1 MARASTGRRSRVP
14 VRSYGITPWGAAFL
28 RAFSPAD
35 SRRTAKARTYFRDRH
50 VHALTVVP
58 GRITSSVSGSQLDPF
73 DVTIDLR
80 TVDAATVVGLLQR
93 DGRAAELTE
102 VTRGG
107 QPAGLGELVAPTEA
121 ADAKA
126 GCTCPVDDLCIHV
139 LATAFEVAAM
149 IDREPAV
156 LLEVMGAP
164 LTDLLALANATPPV
178 QDGDAVVE
186 CSARNE
192 RSVSRPGAE
201 RTETDFYGD
210 QTALP
215 EAPLLPDFHALT
227 EFDAKLLR
235 AALRATGVIPGDVA
249 EAADGLAALYDRIT
263 GQL

>member
-1 MARASTGRRSRVP
+1 M
-14 VRSYGITPWGAAFL
+14 RSYGITPWGTAFL

-35 SRRTAKARTYFRDRH
+35 ARRAAKARAYFRDRH

-107 QPAGLGELVAPTEA
+107 QPAGVGELVAPTEA

-139 LATAFEVAAM
+139 LATAYEVAAM
-149 IDREPAV
+149 VDRDPAV
-156 LLEVMGAP
+156 LLDVMGAP
-164 LTDLLALANATPPV
+164 LTDLLALANATETPV
-178 QDGDAVVE
+178 E
-186 CSARNE
+186 WSARNE
-192 RSVSRPGAE
+192 RSVARPGAE
-201 RTETDFYGD
+201 LIETDFYGD

-215 EAPLLPDFHALT
+215 EAPLLPDFYALT

-263 GQL
+263 GLP